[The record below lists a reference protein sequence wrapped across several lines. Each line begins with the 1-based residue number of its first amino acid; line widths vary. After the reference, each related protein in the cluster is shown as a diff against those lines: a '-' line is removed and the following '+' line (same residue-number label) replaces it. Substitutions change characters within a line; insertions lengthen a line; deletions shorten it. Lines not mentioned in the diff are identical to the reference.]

1 MTEVVKTLGD
11 VRVLVAEVL
20 FAVLEA
26 DSKFSAEGIN
36 FIHDSTF
43 HILVIWALDKH
54 HNSIYIAKF
63 LQFIALF
70 CRKANSLTL
79 VNSIIKTNLLSDLGG
94 FALHKLFGGVECEPY
109 RVNCMYYFRDLV
121 EAIFSIENREECALF
136 NSEVNKSVNW
146 KYLKEA
152 FK

>member
-1 MTEVVKTLGD
+1 MVKTLGD
-11 VRVLVAEVL
+11 IRLLVAEVL
-20 FAVLEA
+20 FAVVEA
-26 DSKFSAEGIN
+26 DSQFSAEGIN
-36 FIHDSTF
+36 CIHDSTF

-63 LQFIALF
+63 SRFFRLF
-70 CRKANSLTL
+70 CQKASSLTL

-94 FALHKLFGGVECEPY
+94 FALHKLFGGAECEPF
-109 RVNCMYYFRDLV
+109 RVNCTYFFRDLV
-121 EAIFSIENREECALF
+121 EAIFSIENREECSLF
-136 NSEVNKSVNW
+136 NSEVNKSINW